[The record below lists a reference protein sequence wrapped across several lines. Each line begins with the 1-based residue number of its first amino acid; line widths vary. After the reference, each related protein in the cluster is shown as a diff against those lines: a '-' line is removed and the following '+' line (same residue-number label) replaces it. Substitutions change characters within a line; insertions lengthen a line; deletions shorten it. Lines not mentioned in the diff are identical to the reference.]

1 MDRGEIIITN
11 QEKTLGIIKPD
22 AVRRNLVGAIIKLIE
37 ENNIALRQL
46 KMINLTQAQAKD
58 FYSDHKGKI
67 FYDKLIEY
75 MTSGPV
81 VVMVLEGIDA
91 VQRYRDLMGKTNP
104 DEAAE
109 GTIRK
114 LFALDTT
121 YNSVHGSDSLDNA
134 IIEINLFF

>member
-1 MDRGEIIITN
+1 MNKE
-11 QEKTLGIIKPD
+11 ETLGIIKPD
-22 AVRRNLVGAIIKLIE
+22 AVSRNLIGSIIKLIE
-37 ENNIALRQL
+37 DHDITLKKM
-46 KMINLTQAQAKD
+46 KMINLSKSQAED
-58 FYSDHKGKI
+58 FYSVHKGKI

-75 MTSGPV
+75 MTSGPII
-81 VVMVLEGIDA
+81 VMVLEGINV

-121 YNSVHGSDSLDNA
+121 HNSVHGSDSPDNA
-134 IIEINLFF
+134 IMEINLFF

>member
-1 MDRGEIIITN
+1 MNKE
-11 QEKTLGIIKPD
+11 ETLGIIKPD
-22 AVRRNLVGAIIKLIE
+22 AVSRNLIGSIIKLIE
-37 ENNIALRQL
+37 DHDITLKKM
-46 KMINLTQAQAKD
+46 KMINLSKSQAED
-58 FYSDHKGKI
+58 FYSVHKGKI

-75 MTSGPV
+75 MTSGPII
-81 VVMVLEGIDA
+81 VMVLEGINV

-121 YNSVHGSDSLDNA
+121 HNSVHGSDTPDNA
-134 IIEINLFF
+134 IMEINLFF

>member
-1 MDRGEIIITN
+1 MNKE
-11 QEKTLGIIKPD
+11 ETLGIIKPD
-22 AVRRNLVGAIIKLIE
+22 AVSRNLIGSIIKLIE
-37 ENNIALRQL
+37 DHDITLKKM
-46 KMINLTQAQAKD
+46 KMINLSKSQAED
-58 FYSDHKGKI
+58 FYSAHKGKI

-75 MTSGPV
+75 MTSGPII
-81 VVMVLEGIDA
+81 VMVLEGIDV

-121 YNSVHGSDSLDNA
+121 HNSVHGSDSPDNA
-134 IIEINLFF
+134 IMEINLFF

>member
-1 MDRGEIIITN
+1 MNKE
-11 QEKTLGIIKPD
+11 ETLGIIKPD
-22 AVRRNLVGAIIKLIE
+22 AVSRNLIGSIIKLIE
-37 ENNIALRQL
+37 DHDITLKKM
-46 KMINLTQAQAKD
+46 KMINLSKSQAED
-58 FYSDHKGKI
+58 FYSVHKGKI

-75 MTSGPV
+75 MTSGPII
-81 VVMVLEGIDA
+81 VMVLEGIDV

-121 YNSVHGSDSLDNA
+121 HNSVHGSDSPDNA
-134 IIEINLFF
+134 IMEINLFF